1 MNLRAFF
8 YQQAVAMVAFSYV
21 GYSSKTFSALPLDIH
36 QPLFVF
42 TDPTMYEWSLAVPL
56 CFSAIFTSK
65 ALINQHFQGKGQK
78 EKNSIFFTF
87 FILVTGFGVYIR
99 QNFGGIFAQVLV
111 CFQSINHVTLIFI
124 TTLVG

>member
-1 MNLRAFF
+1 MNLKAFF

-78 EKNSIFFTF
+78 EKKIDFFYIFYSGDWILCIYKTKLWRNFRSSTCLFSID
-87 FILVTGFGVYIR
+87 
-99 QNFGGIFAQVLV
+99 
-111 CFQSINHVTLIFI
+111 
-124 TTLVG
+124 